1 MIYMQM
7 AAINVQRPH
16 WRVAL
21 LSVIK
26 THMIVSLQIGK
37 LISTGKKKVEYF
49 NETYAV
55 SNIKVET
62 LIAFFFFFFFSNHPG
77 SSYKGIFNKRLLK
90 QVDR

>member
-26 THMIVSLQIGK
+26 THMIVSLQRGK

-62 LIAFFFFFFFSNHPG
+62 LIAFFFFFSFLITLGAAIKAYLISAF
-77 SSYKGIFNKRLLK
+77 
-90 QVDR
+90 

>member
-1 MIYMQM
+1 MQM

-26 THMIVSLQIGK
+26 THMIVSLQRGK

-62 LIAFFFFFFFSNHPG
+62 LIAFFFFFLSFLITLGAAIKAYLISAF
-77 SSYKGIFNKRLLK
+77 
-90 QVDR
+90 